1 MASIGATGAFWT
13 YCHETSRVFPTDPR
27 KSLMRGRSEKC
38 NNRQYDA
45 RTQLSGD
52 SGGGAVAGGDEREP

>member
-1 MASIGATGAFWT
+1 MAARRVDWT
-13 YCHETSRVFPTDPR
+13 VCGERSRVFQGIPH

-52 SGGGAVAGGDEREP
+52 SRGGAVAGGDERES